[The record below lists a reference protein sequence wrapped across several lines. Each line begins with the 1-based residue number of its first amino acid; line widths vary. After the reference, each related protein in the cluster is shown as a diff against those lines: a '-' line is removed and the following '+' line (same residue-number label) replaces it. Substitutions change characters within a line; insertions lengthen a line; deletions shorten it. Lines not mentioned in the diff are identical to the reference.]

1 MPRLAGK
8 NWAGIKRGGGGARVT
23 RDVGLARY
31 SDTCQ
36 KLLINY

>member
-8 NWAGIKRGGGGARVT
+8 NWAGIKRGGARVT
-23 RDVGLARY
+23 GDVGLARY